1 MCSSVNPD
9 QRVIVVVLD
18 DVEVVFNCRNCFA
31 SFVFTSYTAQRHVK
45 PVGRRDEHV
54 GVCRNLFCFTI
65 CVECTLKIAFE
76 VMSEAQVIPD
86 VRLQRAGG
94 NVAGIRQAVRFD
106 LVGPAL
112 DQSRRFFK
120 IGDRVIETSQSDET
134 MAAMSIQ
141 SSVSRES
148 LDAVCENTNRI
159 FVTSEVRGASSEPD
173 DPISGVSIFLVEFAC
188 LV

>member
-1 MCSSVNPD
+1 
-9 QRVIVVVLD
+9 
-18 DVEVVFNCRNCFA
+18 
-31 SFVFTSYTAQRHVK
+31 
-45 PVGRRDEHV
+45 
-54 GVCRNLFCFTI
+54 
-65 CVECTLKIAFE
+65 
-76 VMSEAQVIPD
+76 MSEAQVIPD

-148 LDAVCENTNRI
+148 LDAFSKHTDCI

-173 DPISGVSIFLVEFAC
+173 NSISGVSIFLIESPRLAKFC
-188 LV
+188 LKVASRFGRKLRRNFTRCLQAIRLRRRNGSKETEGYYKKRLHCLSVVSC